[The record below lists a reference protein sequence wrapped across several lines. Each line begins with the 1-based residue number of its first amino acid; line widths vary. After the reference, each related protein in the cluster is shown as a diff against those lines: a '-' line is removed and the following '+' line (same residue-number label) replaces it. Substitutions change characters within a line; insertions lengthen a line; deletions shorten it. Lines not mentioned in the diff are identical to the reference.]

1 MIYAEILAGGQ
12 GSRMG
17 YTDMPKQ
24 FLNIGS
30 KPIVIHTLETFLVN
44 ERIDYILIVTPKE
57 WITHTND
64 IIENYINEQYIKK
77 VFICEGGENRNDS
90 VMKGI
95 DFIEEKFSIKDE
107 DIIITHDAVRP
118 FVTNRIINEN
128 IDLAYKYHAVDTAI
142 KSSDTIVKSLDNI
155 TLSEIPN
162 RENMYQGQ
170 TPQTFNIK
178 KLKYLYE
185 SLDTEMKN
193 ILTDAAKIFV
203 INNEKVY
210 IAKGDVFNM
219 KITTKHDL
227 IVANYLVNGVNY
239 DKSSL

>member
-1 MIYAEILAGGQ
+1 MIYAEILAGGN
-12 GSRMG
+12 GYRMG

-30 KPIVIHTLETFLVN
+30 KPIVIHTLETFLAN
-44 ERIDYILIVTPKE
+44 ERIDYIIIVTPKE

-64 IIENYINEQYIKK
+64 ILASYINKEYINKI
-77 VFICEGGENRNDS
+77 FICEGGRDRNAS
-90 VMKGI
+90 IMKGI
-95 DFIEEKFSIKDE
+95 EFIEEKFNIDDE

-118 FVTNRIINEN
+118 FVTNRIIDDN
-128 IDLAYKYHAVDTAI
+128 IDLAKKYCAVDTVI
-142 KSSDTIVKSLDNI
+142 KSTDTIVKSIDDV
-155 TLSEIPN
+155 TLVEIPN
-162 RENMYQGQ
+162 REYMYQGQ

-178 KLKYLYE
+178 KLKKLYNN
-185 SLDTEMKN
+185 LDDEMKN

-203 INNEKVY
+203 VNNEKVH

-227 IVANYLVNGVNY
+227 LIANYLVSGEYY
-239 DKSSL
+239 DK